1 MIAQVLDAVRDHQE
15 VQVRN
20 DGRRRAER
28 ERGPR
33 RGPLVRRAS
42 QDRAREGVRDR
53 VHEDADD
60 TVGPVTERRLDGRV
74 ALITGASSGLGRAFA
89 LALASAGARV
99 FLTARREDKLREV
112 AHEITEA
119 GGDASYHV
127 VDVRVVPSLYDLVD
141 VMLSKYRR
149 LDILINNAGL
159 GFRAPLLEVKRS
171 EIAAMIETDLAAAI
185 YLTQASLH
193 ALLRSAPSDI
203 VNVSSIAGLEG
214 FAEGTVYCA
223 AKAGLVGFSRA
234 LAAELKPANIRV
246 TAICPGSVDTEFF
259 ENFRSTLERPQRL
272 TTDDVVRALLA
283 VLTSPSNVLH
293 GEVVLR
299 PRVV

>member
-1 MIAQVLDAVRDHQE
+1 MSERPLRDK
-15 VQVRN
+15 
-20 DGRRRAER
+20 
-28 ERGPR
+28 
-33 RGPLVRRAS
+33 
-42 QDRAREGVRDR
+42 
-53 VHEDADD
+53 
-60 TVGPVTERRLDGRV
+60 V

-89 LALASAGARV
+89 RTLAGAGAKV
-99 FLTARREDKLREV
+99 FLVARREEKLREV
-112 AHEITEA
+112 TREIAEA
-119 GGDASYHV
+119 GGEAAYHV
-127 VDVRVVPSLYDLVD
+127 LDVRVVPALYDAVD
-141 VMLSKYRR
+141 VLLARYRR

-159 GFRAPLLEVKRS
+159 GYRAPLLESKRS
-171 EIAAMIETDLAAAI
+171 EIAAMLETDLAAAI
-185 YLTQASLH
+185 YLTQACLN

-223 AKAGLVGFSRA
+223 AKAGLVGFTRA

-259 ENFRSTLERPQRL
+259 ERFRSTLERPQRL
-272 TTDDVVRALLA
+272 TTDDIVRALMC
-283 VLTSPSNVLH
+283 VLTSPPNVLH